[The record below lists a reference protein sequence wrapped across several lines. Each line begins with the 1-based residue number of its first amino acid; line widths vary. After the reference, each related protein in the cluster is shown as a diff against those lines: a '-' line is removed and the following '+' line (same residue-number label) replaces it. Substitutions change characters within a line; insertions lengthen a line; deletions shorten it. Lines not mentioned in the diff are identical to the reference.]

1 MKVVIAAGGTG
12 GHIYPGISIANYI
25 RSKEPGSQIL
35 FVGTNKGFE
44 KKLVPKEGYDL
55 QIIRVKGFERKFS
68 LDTLK
73 TVRELFL
80 GVGDAKKIIKDFKP
94 DVVVGTGGYVCGPVL
109 FSAWVCK
116 VPTLIHEQNAF
127 PGVTNRI
134 LSRLVDK
141 VASSFPEATK
151 YFKHK
156 DRVVISGN
164 PIRSEFKERS
174 RESARKKLSIP
185 MNKKLIVV
193 TGGSQG
199 AQSINKS
206 MVHVIKELKDR
217 PDVHIVHVTG
227 EKQHERV
234 LEALKEQNVDSSTL
248 KNVEIVPYSFDMAT
262 LYKASDLI
270 IARAGAMTVSEITA
284 VGRSSILIPY
294 PYATDNHQEFNAKVI
309 TDKKGGVLILDQDL
323 SGQLLIDTIKELV
336 GDTKKL
342 RAMEEITFKL
352 GILNGDDII
361 YNEIKKV
368 ALK

>member
-12 GHIYPGISIANYI
+12 GHIYPGIAIANYI
-25 RSKEPGSQIL
+25 RDKDPNSHIL
-35 FVGTNKGFE
+35 FIGTSKGLE
-44 KKLVPKEGYDL
+44 KELVPKEGYDIQL
-55 QIIRVKGFERKFS
+55 IRVKGFERKLS

-73 TVRELFL
+73 TIRELFL
-80 GVGDAKKIIKDFKP
+80 GLGDAKKIIKDFKP

-109 FSAWVCK
+109 FSAWAAK

-141 VASSFPEATK
+141 VASSFPEAIK

-156 DRVVISGN
+156 DRVVVSGN
-164 PIRSEFKERS
+164 PIRSEFKEKN
-174 RESARKKLSIP
+174 REHARKKLSIP

-206 MVHVIKELKDR
+206 MIHVIKELKDR
-217 PDVHIVHVTG
+217 PDIHIVHVTG
-227 EKQHERV
+227 KKQHEKV
-234 LEALKEQNVDSSTL
+234 LDGLKTENIDPSTL
-248 KNVEIVPYSFDMAT
+248 KNIEIVPYTFDMAT

-270 IARAGAMTVSEITA
+270 IARAGAMTISEITA
-284 VGRSSILIPY
+284 VGRSCILIPY
-294 PYATDNHQEFNAKVI
+294 PYATDNHQEFNARVI
-309 TDKKGGVLILDQDL
+309 ADKEGGVLILDKDL
-323 SGQLLIDTIKELV
+323 NGQLLIDTIKDLMK
-336 GDTKKL
+336 DTKKL
-342 RAMEEITFKL
+342 REMGNITSKL

-361 YNEIKKV
+361 YNEIKTL